1 MTVDNWMLWSLKKVY
16 RKNNYESVIK
26 EFESL
31 DIDLSR
37 QYTEN
42 GRMNPYRWYKLNNQH
57 CFQTL
62 FTARML
68 RKYINGK
75 VLNLVDIGDSAGTH
89 LKKIGLLMAGEAGGG
104 VQINGVSV
112 NLDPVAVDKINRNG
126 GNAILCRAEEYEPET
141 KVDCYLSYEMVEH
154 LHNPALFW
162 HRLAKA
168 NKGEYMVVTVPYLR
182 KSRVALHYSWGG
194 GKDITAEQEHIFELC
209 PLDWEKIALH
219 GGWRLLEKEIYL
231 QYPENIPLLSR
242 WLRRIWRKK
251 DYEGFLGL
259 MLKRDTTVADRYLA
273 WEE

>member
-89 LKKIGLLMAGEAGGG
+89 LKKIGLLMAGETG
-104 VQINGVSV
+104 
-112 NLDPVAVDKINRNG
+112 
-126 GNAILCRAEEYEPET
+126 
-141 KVDCYLSYEMVEH
+141 
-154 LHNPALFW
+154 
-162 HRLAKA
+162 
-168 NKGEYMVVTVPYLR
+168 
-182 KSRVALHYSWGG
+182 GG
-194 GKDITAEQEHIFELC
+194 GK
-209 PLDWEKIALH
+209 
-219 GGWRLLEKEIYL
+219 
-231 QYPENIPLLSR
+231 
-242 WLRRIWRKK
+242 
-251 DYEGFLGL
+251 L
-259 MLKRDTTVADRYLA
+259 MV
-273 WEE
+273 